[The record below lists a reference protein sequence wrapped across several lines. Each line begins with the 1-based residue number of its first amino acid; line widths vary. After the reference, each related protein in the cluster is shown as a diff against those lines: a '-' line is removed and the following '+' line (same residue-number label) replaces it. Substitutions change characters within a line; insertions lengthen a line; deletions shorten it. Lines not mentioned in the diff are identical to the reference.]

1 MLNIKRGDSMVTV
14 ESSDQS
20 EFNAGIATLMRLD
33 AIKKKMINDNLEE
46 NHIERYK
53 DLATYYLEL
62 VSIIKDKD
70 EGIYNPLFN
79 THKKNYQ
86 KLKGY
91 WEKKAINIPME
102 LIDWLDTYEMKL
114 RNLEQSYG
122 LNIPKK
128 LDGRYSMGGGRK

>member
-1 MLNIKRGDSMVTV
+1 MAIEV
-14 ESSDQS
+14 ESQDQS

-33 AIKKKMINDNLEE
+33 AIKKQLIDDNLGD
-46 NHIERYK
+46 NYLQRYR
-53 DLATYYLEL
+53 DLAAYYLEL

-70 EGIYNPLFN
+70 EEIYNPFFD
-79 THKKNYQ
+79 THKKNFRLLRAMYS
-86 KLKGY
+86 KNTLM
-91 WEKKAINIPME
+91 IPLN

-128 LDGRYSMGGGRK
+128 LDPRFALAGGRR